1 MTGTVKVKE
10 DSSYIYKGAT
20 LKILGIYM
28 VHREYEWESPFK
40 PGSVEYKLCLKGT
53 EWEARYQTAP
63 YTIIHENH
71 LEDIKV
77 EGTLESEIWW
87 NQLGRGGQNVVNTL
101 FNKCGTKTTDEKYN
115 SYLLQVTEK

>member
-1 MTGTVKVKE
+1 MTGTVKVKD

-28 VHREYEWESPFK
+28 VHKEYAWESPFK
-40 PGSVEYKLCLKGT
+40 PGSVDYKLCLKGT
-53 EWEARYQTAP
+53 EWESRYPKSP

-77 EGTLESEIWW
+77 EGNLEAEIWW
-87 NQLGRGGQNVVNTL
+87 DKLGTGGQIVINTL

-115 SYLLQVTEK
+115 SYLLQISK